1 MQLVEDPLNPN
12 SDAAEG
18 IAKVKPIFDETFQ
31 VLREEE
37 VYPILSFVAD
47 IGGILGLFIGFNFLL
62 VWDWM
67 IWLARKVFMKI
78 KSP

>member
-1 MQLVEDPLNPN
+1 MQLVEDPLNPD
-12 SDAAEG
+12 SAADG
-18 IAKVKPIFDETFQ
+18 IAKVIPIFDETFQ

>member
-1 MQLVEDPLNPN
+1 MQLVEDPLNPD
-12 SDAAEG
+12 SAADG
-18 IAKVKPIFDETFQ
+18 IAKVIPIFDETFQ

-62 VWDWM
+62 VWDW
-67 IWLARKVFMKI
+67 IVWVARKMFMKI

>member
-1 MQLVEDPLNPN
+1 MQLVEDPLNPD
-12 SDAAEG
+12 SAADG
-18 IAKVKPIFDETFQ
+18 IAKVIPIFDETFQ

-67 IWLARKVFMKI
+67 IWLARKMFMKI

>member
-1 MQLVEDPLNPN
+1 MQLVEDPLNPD
-12 SDAAEG
+12 SAADG
-18 IAKVKPIFDETFQ
+18 IAKVIPIFDETFQ

-62 VWDWM
+62 VWDW
-67 IWLARKVFMKI
+67 IFWLARKMFMKI

>member
-1 MQLVEDPLNPN
+1 MQLVEDPLNPD
-12 SDAAEG
+12 SAADG
-18 IAKVKPIFDETFQ
+18 IAKVIPIFDETFQ

-67 IWLARKVFMKI
+67 IWLAREMFMKI

>member
-1 MQLVEDPLNPN
+1 MQLVEDPLNP
-12 SDAAEG
+12 DFAADG
-18 IAKVKPIFDETFQ
+18 IAKVIPIFDETFQ

-62 VWDWM
+62 VWDW
-67 IWLARKVFMKI
+67 IVWLARKMFMKI

>member
-1 MQLVEDPLNPN
+1 MQLVEDPLNPD
-12 SDAAEG
+12 SAADG
-18 IAKVKPIFDETFQ
+18 IAKVIPIFDETFQ

-62 VWDWM
+62 VWDW
-67 IWLARKVFMKI
+67 IVWLARKMFMKI

>member
-1 MQLVEDPLNPN
+1 MQLVEDPLNP
-12 SDAAEG
+12 DFAADG
-18 IAKVKPIFDETFQ
+18 IAKVIPIFDETFQ

-62 VWDWM
+62 VWDW
-67 IWLARKVFMKI
+67 IVWLARKMFIKI

>member
-12 SDAAEG
+12 SVAAER

-67 IWLARKVFMKI
+67 IWLAREMFMKI

>member
-1 MQLVEDPLNPN
+1 MQLVEDPLNP
-12 SDAAEG
+12 DFAADG
-18 IAKVKPIFDETFQ
+18 IAKVIPIFDETFQ